1 MFFYMSYDIMSFIDM
16 LSVLTEWMEEAM
28 NFLQALLIGILH
40 GVTAFLPV
48 SSSGHAGLL
57 ENLWNIRAPENLFFE
72 VLLHTA
78 ALLAV
83 IVTFWSD
90 IRRILAEFILIIMDV
105 LTNIRIYIENKKSGV
120 EKRYQKIS
128 GTNYRKM
135 TLLLITA
142 AIPMSVLGFLSRNL
156 AEIAFGSFPAI
167 GIGMMICAILLL
179 VTDYISAGDKIPRNM
194 TYDNAMWMGICQGI
208 AVFPGISRVG
218 ISMSISM
225 LCGLNRKAAVKFT
238 FLMGIPAAAGA
249 LVLELGQVGSL
260 SLSGKQLAYYI
271 AGAVAAGVAAFFL
284 IKYMVKYLQR
294 AKFRGFACYSF
305 FMGIAAIVCGFLH

>member
-1 MFFYMSYDIMSFIDM
+1 
-16 LSVLTEWMEEAM
+16 M

-78 ALLAV
+78 VLLAV

-105 LTNIRIYIENKKSGV
+105 LTNIRIYIENKKNGG
-120 EKRYQKIS
+120 EKRYQKIG

-135 TLLLITA
+135 TLLLMTSV
-142 AIPMSVLGFLSRNL
+142 IPMSILGFLSRNL

-167 GIGMMICAILLL
+167 GIGMMISAILLL
-179 VTDYISAGDKIPRNM
+179 VTDNISAGDKIPRNM

-225 LCGLNRKAAVKFT
+225 LCGLNKKAAVKFT

-249 LVLELGQVGSL
+249 LILELGQVGRL
-260 SLSGKQLAYYI
+260 SLSGRQMAYYM
-271 AGAVAAGVAAFFL
+271 AGAVAAGVTAFFL

-305 FMGIAAIVCGFLH
+305 LLGIAAIVCNFLR

>member
-1 MFFYMSYDIMSFIDM
+1 M
-16 LSVLTEWMEEAM
+16 
-28 NFLQALLIGILH
+28 
-40 GVTAFLPV
+40 PV

-78 ALLAV
+78 VLLAV

-105 LTNIRIYIENKKSGV
+105 LTNIRIYIENKKNGG
-120 EKRYQKIS
+120 EKRYQKIG

-135 TLLLITA
+135 TLLLMTA
-142 AIPMSVLGFLSRNL
+142 VVPMSILGFLSRNL

-167 GIGMMICAILLL
+167 GMGMMISAILLL
-179 VTDYISAGDKIPRNM
+179 VTDFIPAGDRIPRNM
-194 TYDNAMWMGICQGI
+194 TYDHAMWMGICQGI

-218 ISMSISM
+218 ISMSISL
-225 LCGLNRKAAVKFT
+225 LCGLNRKASVKFT

-249 LVLELGQVGSL
+249 LILELGQVSSL
-260 SLSGKQLAYYI
+260 SLPGKQLAYYM
-271 AGAVAAGVAAFFL
+271 AGAVAAGAVAFFL

-294 AKFRGFACYSF
+294 ARFRGFAYYSF
-305 FMGIAAIVCGFLH
+305 LLGITAIVCNFLH

>member
-1 MFFYMSYDIMSFIDM
+1 
-16 LSVLTEWMEEAM
+16 M

-57 ENLWNIRAPENLFFE
+57 ENLWNTRAPENLFFE

-90 IRRILAEFILIIMDV
+90 IRRILAEVILIIMDV

-120 EKRYQKIS
+120 EKRYQKIG

-167 GIGMMICAILLL
+167 GIGMMISAILLL

-260 SLSGKQLAYYI
+260 SLSGKQLAYYT

-284 IKYMVKYLQR
+284 IQYMVKYLQR

-305 FMGIAAIVCGFLH
+305 LLGIAAIVCDFLH